1 VDAFFTLKTMTMMAS
16 LRTALHL
23 LPLEVF
29 VDLIHWFERN
39 FIFGKH
45 FCQWIL
51 KNWIGKNFQISSQLV
66 SLYWTLWVSVGLVQY
81 VLKCPAPKFGPW

>member
-51 KNWIGKNFQISSQLV
+51 
-66 SLYWTLWVSVGLVQY
+66 
-81 VLKCPAPKFGPW
+81 